1 MVKKKR
7 SWNRKISKERQKKM
21 KGRGKEN
28 VCGDLHDR
36 NAKTENV
43 TKKDN
48 NPYSKIHDYYTV

>member
-1 MVKKKR
+1 
-7 SWNRKISKERQKKM
+7 M